1 MTDAPRPAAGRHRSP
16 RAGRVPHPA
25 RVSPG
30 LRCPG
35 RIALKSLAVT
45 TSAAGVAAALLV
57 PSVSSVASG
66 SSVASVASVAPS
78 SATSGWVLVA
88 ERSSEASPAAV
99 VAPAAVGPVDHA
111 SFGLLGFSATPR
123 PKPAPAARRAAAAP
137 RADQA
142 ASRSVSYARSGLA
155 VENGL
160 TRNAIAVLN
169 AVREE
174 FPELTEF
181 GGVRPGDPGD
191 HGSGHALDIM
201 TSTSQGDAV
210 ARYLQGRSGE
220 LGIRYLIWQQRRWA
234 PGGTWVPMEDRG
246 SITANHYDH
255 VHVSVR

>member
-16 RAGRVPHPA
+16 RAGRVPHLA
-25 RVSPG
+25 RVSPALG
-30 LRCPG
+30 HPG
-35 RIALKSLAVT
+35 TIALKSLAVT
-45 TSAAGVAAALLV
+45 TTAAGVAAALLV
-57 PSVSSVASG
+57 PSGSSVSSV
-66 SSVASVASVAPS
+66 SSMVSSSAPS
-78 SATSGWVLVA
+78 GWALVS
-88 ERSSEASPAAV
+88 ERSTDASPAAV
-99 VAPAAVGPVDHA
+99 VAPAAVGPVNHA
-111 SFGLLGFSATPR
+111 SFGLLGFSAAPR
-123 PKPAPAARRAAAAP
+123 PKPAPAVSRAAAAP
-137 RADQA
+137 RAEQV

-174 FPELTEF
+174 FPELTQF

-191 HGSGHALDIM
+191 HGTGHALDIM
-201 TSTSQGDAV
+201 TSTSEGDAV
-210 ARYLQGRSGE
+210 ARYLQGRAGE
-220 LGIRYLIWQQRRWA
+220 LGIRYLIWKQRRWA

>member
-16 RAGRVPHPA
+16 RAGRVPHLA

-30 LRCPG
+30 LGHPG

-57 PSVSSVASG
+57 PSVSSVPSMPSTAAS
-66 SSVASVASVAPS
+66 SAPS
-78 SATSGWVLVA
+78 GWALVS
-88 ERSSEASPAAV
+88 ERSTGTSPAAV

-123 PKPAPAARRAAAAP
+123 PKPAPAVRRAVAAP

-210 ARYLQGRSGE
+210 ARYLQGRAGE
-220 LGIRYLIWQQRRWA
+220 LGIRYLIWKQRRWA

-255 VHVSVR
+255 VHVSVS

>member
-1 MTDAPRPAAGRHRSP
+1 VTDAPRPAAGRHRSP
-16 RAGRVPHPA
+16 GTGRVPHQA
-25 RVSPG
+25 RVSPALG
-30 LRCPG
+30 HPG
-35 RIALKSLAVT
+35 RIALKSLAVAT
-45 TSAAGVAAALLV
+45 TAAGVAAALVV
-57 PSVSSVASG
+57 PPVSSVSSV
-66 SSVASVASVAPS
+66 SSVSAPS
-78 SATSGWVLVA
+78 GWALVS
-88 ERSSEASPAAV
+88 ERSTEASPAAV
-99 VAPAAVGPVDHA
+99 VAPAPVGPVNHA

-123 PKPAPAARRAAAAP
+123 PKPAPAVRGAAAAP

-210 ARYLQGRSGE
+210 ARYLQSRAGE
-220 LGIRYLIWQQRRWA
+220 LGIRYLIWKQRRWA

>member
-16 RAGRVPHPA
+16 RAGRVSHPP
-25 RVSPG
+25 RVSPALG
-30 LRCPG
+30 HPG

-45 TSAAGVAAALLV
+45 TSAAGIAAALLV
-57 PSVSSVASG
+57 PSVPSLPSLSAPTSSS
-66 SSVASVASVAPS
+66 APS
-78 SATSGWVLVA
+78 GWALVS
-88 ERSSEASPAAV
+88 ERSTEASPAAV
-99 VAPAAVGPVDHA
+99 VAPTAVGPVNHA

-123 PKPAPAARRAAAAP
+123 PRPKPAPAVRRSAAAP

-160 TRNAIAVLN
+160 TPNAIAVLN
-169 AVREE
+169 AVRQE
-174 FPELTEF
+174 FPEITEF

-201 TSTSQGDAV
+201 CSTSQGDAV
-210 ARYLQGRSGE
+210 ARYLQGRAGE
-220 LGIRYLIWQQRRWA
+220 LGITYLIWQQRRWS
-234 PGGTWVPMEDRG
+234 PGGSWVPMEDRG
-246 SITANHYDH
+246 SPTANHMDH

>member
-16 RAGRVPHPA
+16 RAGRVPHLA
-25 RVSPG
+25 RVSPALG
-30 LRCPG
+30 HPG
-35 RIALKSLAVT
+35 TIALKSLAVT
-45 TSAAGVAAALLV
+45 TTAAGVAAALLV
-57 PSVSSVASG
+57 PSG
-66 SSVASVASVAPS
+66 SSVSSMVSSSAPS
-78 SATSGWVLVA
+78 GWALVS
-88 ERSSEASPAAV
+88 ERSADASPAAV
-99 VAPAAVGPVDHA
+99 VAPAAVGPVNHA
-111 SFGLLGFSATPR
+111 RFGLLGFSAAPR
-123 PKPAPAARRAAAAP
+123 TKPAPAVSRAVAAP
-137 RADQA
+137 RADQV

-174 FPELTEF
+174 FPELTQF

-201 TSTSQGDAV
+201 TSTSEGDAV
-210 ARYLQGRSGE
+210 ARYLQGRAGE
-220 LGIRYLIWQQRRWA
+220 LGIRYLIWKQRRRA
-234 PGGTWVPMEDRG
+234 PGGTWVPMQDRG

>member
-16 RAGRVPHPA
+16 GAGRVPHLA
-25 RVSPG
+25 RVSPALG
-30 LRCPG
+30 HPG
-35 RIALKSLAVT
+35 RIALKSLAVAT
-45 TSAAGVAAALLV
+45 TAAGVAAALLV
-57 PSVSSVASG
+57 PVVSSVSSM
-66 SSVASVASVAPS
+66 SSMSSISAPS
-78 SATSGWVLVA
+78 GWALV
-88 ERSSEASPAAV
+88 SEPSTEAGPAAV
-99 VAPAAVGPVDHA
+99 VAPAPPGPVNHA

-123 PKPAPAARRAAAAP
+123 PKPAPAVRRAAAAP

-210 ARYLQGRSGE
+210 ARYLQSRAGE
-220 LGIRYLIWQQRRWA
+220 LGIRYLIWKQRRWA

>member
-16 RAGRVPHPA
+16 QAGRVPHLA
-25 RVSPG
+25 RVSPALG
-30 LRCPG
+30 HPG
-35 RIALKSLAVT
+35 TIALKSLAVT
-45 TSAAGVAAALLV
+45 TTAAGVAAALLV
-57 PSVSSVASG
+57 PSG
-66 SSVASVASVAPS
+66 SSVSSMVSSSAPS
-78 SATSGWVLVA
+78 GWALVS
-88 ERSSEASPAAV
+88 ERSADASPAAV
-99 VAPAAVGPVDHA
+99 VAPAAVGPVNPA
-111 SFGLLGFSATPR
+111 SFGLLGFSAAPR
-123 PKPAPAARRAAAAP
+123 PKPAPAVSRAAAAP
-137 RADQA
+137 RAEQV

-174 FPELTEF
+174 FPELTQF

-191 HGSGHALDIM
+191 HGTGHALDIM
-201 TSTSQGDAV
+201 TSTSEGDAV
-210 ARYLQGRSGE
+210 ARYLQSRAGE
-220 LGIRYLIWQQRRWA
+220 LGIRYLIWKQRRWA

>member
-1 MTDAPRPAAGRHRSP
+1 MTDAPRPAAGRHRSA
-16 RAGRVPHPA
+16 RADRVPLLA
-25 RVSPG
+25 RVSPALG
-30 LRCPG
+30 RPG
-35 RIALKSLAVT
+35 TIALKSLAVT
-45 TSAAGVAAALLV
+45 TTAAGVAAALLV
-57 PSVSSVASG
+57 PSG
-66 SSVASVASVAPS
+66 SSVSSLSSMVSSAAPS
-78 SATSGWVLVA
+78 GWALVS
-88 ERSSEASPAAV
+88 ERSADASPAAV
-99 VAPAAVGPVDHA
+99 VAPAAVGPVNPA
-111 SFGLLGFSATPR
+111 TFGLLGFSAAPR
-123 PKPAPAARRAAAAP
+123 PKPAPAVSRAAAAP
-137 RADQA
+137 RAEQV

-174 FPELTEF
+174 FPELTQF

-201 TSTSQGDAV
+201 TSTSEGDAV
-210 ARYLQGRSGE
+210 ARYLQGRAGE
-220 LGIRYLIWQQRRWA
+220 LGIRYLIWKQRRWA

>member
-16 RAGRVPHPA
+16 RAGRVPLLT
-25 RVSPG
+25 RVSPALG
-30 LRCPG
+30 HPG
-35 RIALKSLAVT
+35 TIALKSLAVT
-45 TSAAGVAAALLV
+45 TTAAGVVAALLA
-57 PSVSSVASG
+57 PSG
-66 SSVASVASVAPS
+66 SSVSSLSSLVSSSAPS
-78 SATSGWVLVA
+78 GWSLVS
-88 ERSSEASPAAV
+88 ERSTDASPAAV
-99 VAPAAVGPVDHA
+99 VAPAAVGPVNPA
-111 SFGLLGFSATPR
+111 SFGLLGFSAAPR
-123 PKPAPAARRAAAAP
+123 PKPAPAVSRAAAAP
-137 RADQA
+137 RAEQV

-174 FPELTEF
+174 FPELTQF

-201 TSTSQGDAV
+201 TSTSEGDAV
-210 ARYLQGRSGE
+210 ARYLQGRAGE
-220 LGIRYLIWQQRRWA
+220 LGIRYLIWKQRRWA